1 MPISLV
7 SMLEWRYNLLQGHA
21 AHTSWLVQIVY
32 LLQHLETAT
41 SLAGSES
48 RTHMAQLWVVLL
60 DEGSWEMHRLL
71 GGKGASLAEMTRLG
85 IPTVPGF
92 VITTEAWCKYSPG
105 SRSLSSALWNQVTD
119 AVAALEA
126 KTGKEF
132 GLRSRPLI
140 VSVRSSPVATM
151 PGQLRTILNVGLT
164 REIVNG
170 LAEQSPR
177 PESWYDAYMR
187 LIRMYGVTVHNIPKG
202 MFGEV
207 LQRRRPGGAAEEG
220 KSCLDAEVIKPVIE
234 KFLAV
239 FWDETGEEFPQDPY
253 VQLERS
259 IAAVFDSWFAENA
272 VQYRAFEGIPDDL
285 GTAVVVQ
292 MMVFGNLGPDSAS
305 GVVFSRSPATGEQ
318 ELYGEYLPESQG
330 EDVVGGLVTPRS
342 IAELSQEQPRLYEEL
357 KDICARLE
365 AARRDVQDV
374 EFTVEEGRLWILQAR
389 RAKRTPLATVKVA
402 VDMAQEG
409 LISQEE
415 AVRRVDPESLGQMF
429 ASSLTDASATDMLAR
444 GIESSPGAVS
454 GRVALDVD
462 QAQRMARDGTPV
474 ILVTEETS
482 PDDAAVMPLVSGIL
496 TRHGGATS
504 HAAVVARGLGKPCVV
519 GCEAMQID
527 VEHGRVHFGEVT
539 IASGDEIS
547 IDGSTGRVFAGRREL
562 AAPCLSEA
570 GELNTLLAWA
580 DGLRRLRVLADVS
593 TPAEIEVAREL
604 GAEGIGLLRTE
615 RLYYGADFLPL
626 FREWLL
632 AGSSSGRG
640 KALNELRSLH
650 RQEFRAVLEAAAGLP
665 VTVRLLNAPLEYF
678 LPARDGLLTE
688 LAELRVGEEL
698 RGEIGPLEEVLRAVD
713 DWTQANP
720 EYGLRGARLVV
731 AAPDV
736 VRAQLEGLFEGA
748 SDAAR
753 AGLVVDLGILVP
765 FVNYPGEVDHYRQ
778 LIAQVAQTAGEREG
792 ARVAPRVGA
801 GIESARSA
809 LVAGQLASKVDF
821 LCFDGDGLTASVL
834 SCSQE
839 ARSRFLP
846 AYLTEGI
853 IASDPFSTVDEE
865 GVGALMRL
873 AVERARSARANIEI
887 RVYGIDSTDPV
898 SIRLFHEWGLDALA
912 CDPSHLLAAR
922 LSAAQAAIG

>member
-1 MPISLV
+1 MP
-7 SMLEWRYNLLQGHA
+7 WP
-21 AHTSWLVQIVY
+21 VQTAY
-32 LLQHLETAT
+32 LLRHLRTAT
-41 SLAGSES
+41 SLAGPDS
-48 RTHMAQLWVVLL
+48 RTHMAQRWVVLL
-60 DEGSWEMHRLL
+60 DEGSWKMHPLL

-92 VITTEAWCKYSPG
+92 VITTEAWHKYSPG

-132 GLRSRPLI
+132 GFRSRPLI
-140 VSVRSSPVATM
+140 VSVRSSPAATM

-164 REIVNG
+164 KEIVNS
-170 LAEQSPR
+170 LAEESPR

-207 LQRRRPGGAAEEG
+207 LQRRRPEKVAEES
-220 KSCLDAEVIKPVIE
+220 KSGLDAEATESMVE
-234 KFLAV
+234 EFLTL
-239 FWDETGEEFPQDPY
+239 FRDETGEDFPQDPY

-272 VQYRAFEGIPDDL
+272 VQYRAFEGISDDL

-292 MMVFGNLGPDSAS
+292 MMVFGNLGPDSGS
-305 GVVFSRSPATGEQ
+305 GVVFSRNPATGEQ

-342 IAELSQEQPRLYEEL
+342 IAELAQDQPGLYEEL
-357 KDICARLE
+357 KEICARLE
-365 AARRDVQDV
+365 GARRDMQDV

-415 AVRRVDPESLGQMF
+415 AVGRVDADSLGQMF
-429 ASSLTDASATDMLAR
+429 ASSLTDASATDMLAQ

-462 QAQRMARDGTPV
+462 QAQRMAREGEPV
-474 ILVTEETS
+474 ILVREATS

-519 GCEAMQID
+519 GCEAMDIEAEQ
-527 VEHGRVHFGEVT
+527 GRVHFGEVI

-547 IDGSTGRVFAGRREL
+547 IDGSTGRVFGGRREL
-562 AAPCLSEA
+562 AAPSLSEA
-570 GELNTLLAWA
+570 EELNTLLGWA
-580 DGLRRLRVLADVS
+580 DGLRRLRILADVS

-615 RLYYGADFLPL
+615 RLYYGSDFLPL
-626 FREWLL
+626 FRESIL
-632 AGSSSGRG
+632 ADSSSAKG
-640 KALNELRSLH
+640 KALNELHSLH
-650 RQEFRAVLEAAAGLP
+650 RREFRAVFEAAAGLP

-698 RGEIGPLEEVLRAVD
+698 RAEIGPLEEVLRVVD

-720 EYGLRGARLVV
+720 EYGVRGARLAV

-736 VRAQLEGLFEGA
+736 VQAQLEGLFEGA
-748 SDAAR
+748 SDAAK
-753 AGLVVDLGILVP
+753 AGFVVDLGILVP
-765 FVNYPGEVDHYRQ
+765 FVNCPGEVDQYRQ
-778 LIAQVAQTAGEREG
+778 LIAQVAQTAGEGEG
-792 ARVAPRVGA
+792 ARLAPRVGA
-801 GIESARSA
+801 GIESARSV
-809 LVAGQLASKVDF
+809 LVVGQLASKVDF
-821 LCFDGDGLTASVL
+821 LCFDRDGLTASVL
-834 SCSQE
+834 SCSRE
-839 ARSRFLP
+839 GRSRFIP
-846 AYLTEGI
+846 AYLTEGLI
-853 IASDPFSTVDEE
+853 VSDPFSTVDEE
-865 GVGALMRL
+865 GVGALMRM
-873 AVERARSARANIEI
+873 AVERARSARADIEI
-887 RVYGIDSTDPV
+887 RMYGIRSADPV
-898 SIRLFHEWGLDALA
+898 SIRLFHEWGFDALA

-922 LSAAQAAIG
+922 LSAAQAAMG